1 MSSCGSGKSSKGGGS
16 KSKGKSSKGDALH
29 KKVSIKTEKHHLTT
43 LRTALRDELGGDR
56 DVLSSF
62 GAFTKY
68 DREGLALDVHFRTGN
83 TITDDELD
91 WAEDLVHR
99 NLKPLG
105 HGWSPQALMDE
116 MCDPSSRFALVT
128 ERAPK
133 SKKAP
138 RTGKSVPVAF
148 AHFRFSVEGDVRD
161 AMEGVPVLLLRDLHV
176 EPAAQRKGLGKHLCQ
191 LLELAARKNA
201 MHGVMML
208 TPAGEPGTIARV
220 FIASKLRGFECA
232 DDTWAPSDPNLS
244 TFAKSLVAKK
254 PESVTP
260 KVSAKTV
267 PKSERPAESPD
278 SVLEAREMAPAKDTT
293 DAVPAEETYAET
305 KAEAKAEQ
313 EPAEP
318 APAASLFAAFAVPA
332 VAETGARKMT
342 FADFGKAALVED
354 VSSSDDEEEEG
365 AVEDATE
372 ANGEAAADEDEA
384 DDILGQLVTMFISE
398 NGRDP
403 SDEEISQWV
412 QTLKEAAEEGLEM

>member
-1 MSSCGSGKSSKGGGS
+1 MSACGSGKSSKGGCS

-43 LRTALRDELGGDR
+43 LRAALRDELGGDR

-68 DREGLALDVHFRTGN
+68 DREGLALDVHFRTGS

-116 MCDPSSRFALVT
+116 MCDASSRFALVT

-138 RTGKSVPVAF
+138 RTGKPIAF

-161 AMEGVPVLLLRDLHV
+161 VMEGVPVLLLRDLHV
-176 EPAAQRKGLGKHLCQ
+176 EPAAQRKGLGKHLAQ

-208 TPAGEPGTIARV
+208 TPAGEPGTVARAFV
-220 FIASKLRGFECA
+220 ASKLRGFECA
-232 DDTWAPSDPNLS
+232 DETWAPSDPNLS
-244 TFAKSLVAKK
+244 TFAKSLLAKK
-254 PESVTP
+254 PEAATTP
-260 KVSAKTV
+260 EVAAKTV
-267 PKSERPAESPD
+267 PKSEPHVESPD
-278 SVLEAREMAPAKDTT
+278 SVLDAREKAPAEATQ
-293 DAVPAEETYAET
+293 
-305 KAEAKAEQ
+305 AEAKADSEPDS

-318 APAASLFAAFAVPA
+318 APAASLFAAFAAPA
-332 VAETGARKMT
+332 AAETAARKMS
-342 FADFGKAALVED
+342 FADFGNAAPDED
-354 VSSSDDEEEEG
+354 VSSSDDDEEC
-365 AVEDATE
+365 AVEDAAE
-372 ANGEAAADEDEA
+372 ANGEAAAGEDEA
-384 DDILGQLVTMFISE
+384 LDVLGQLCELFVAE

-403 SDEEISQWV
+403 NDEEISQWA
-412 QTLKEAAEEGLEM
+412 QTLKEAAAEGLQM

>member
-208 TPAGEPGTIARV
+208 TPAGEPGTIARAFV
-220 FIASKLRGFECA
+220 ASKLRGFECA
-232 DDTWAPSDPNLS
+232 DETWAPSDPNLS
-244 TFAKSLVAKK
+244 TFAKSLLAKK
-254 PESVTP
+254 PEAATTP
-260 KVSAKTV
+260 EVA
-267 PKSERPAESPD
+267 
-278 SVLEAREMAPAKDTT
+278 AKD
-293 DAVPAEETYAET
+293 
-305 KAEAKAEQ
+305 
-313 EPAEP
+313 
-318 APAASLFAAFAVPA
+318 
-332 VAETGARKMT
+332 RKS
-342 FADFGKAALVED
+342 V
-354 VSSSDDEEEEG
+354 V
-365 AVEDATE
+365 
-372 ANGEAAADEDEA
+372 
-384 DDILGQLVTMFISE
+384 
-398 NGRDP
+398 
-403 SDEEISQWV
+403 
-412 QTLKEAAEEGLEM
+412 

>member
-43 LRTALRDELGGDR
+43 LRAALRDELGGDR

-68 DREGLALDVHFRTGN
+68 DREGLALDVHFRTGS

-138 RTGKSVPVAF
+138 RTGKPIAF

-161 AMEGVPVLLLRDLHV
+161 VMEGVPVLLLRDLHV

-208 TPAGEPGTIARV
+208 TPAGEPGTIARAFV
-220 FIASKLRGFECA
+220 ASKLRGFECA
-232 DDTWAPSDPNLS
+232 DETWAPSDPNLS
-244 TFAKSLVAKK
+244 TFAKSLLAKK
-254 PESVTP
+254 PEAATTP
-260 KVSAKTV
+260 EVAAKTV
-267 PKSERPAESPD
+267 PKSEPHVESPD
-278 SVLEAREMAPAKDTT
+278 SVLDAREKAPAEATQ
-293 DAVPAEETYAET
+293 
-305 KAEAKAEQ
+305 AEAKADSEPDS

-318 APAASLFAAFAVPA
+318 APAASLFAAFAAPA
-332 VAETGARKMT
+332 AAETATRKMS
-342 FADFGKAALVED
+342 FADFGNAAPDED
-354 VSSSDDEEEEG
+354 VSSSDEDDEEG
-365 AVEDATE
+365 AVEDAAE
-372 ANGEAAADEDEA
+372 AKGEAAAGENEA
-384 DDILGQLVTMFISE
+384 DDILGQLVEMFVAE

-403 SDEEISQWV
+403 TDEEISQWV
-412 QTLKEAAEEGLEM
+412 QTLKEAAEDGLQM

>member
-29 KKVSIKTEKHHLTT
+29 KKVSIKTEKHHLAT

-68 DREGLALDVHFRTGN
+68 DREGLALDVHFRTGS

-208 TPAGEPGTIARV
+208 TPAGEPGTIARAFV
-220 FIASKLRGFECA
+220 ASKLRGFECA
-232 DDTWAPSDPNLS
+232 DETWAPSDPNLS
-244 TFAKSLVAKK
+244 TFAKSLLAKK
-254 PESVTP
+254 PEAATTP
-260 KVSAKTV
+260 EVAAKTV
-267 PKSERPAESPD
+267 PKSEPHVESPD
-278 SVLEAREMAPAKDTT
+278 SVLDAREKAPAE
-293 DAVPAEETYAET
+293 AEAEAEA
-305 KAEAKAEQ
+305 KAEAKADSEPDS

-318 APAASLFAAFAVPA
+318 APAASLFAAFAAPA
-332 VAETGARKMT
+332 AAETAARKMS
-342 FADFGKAALVED
+342 FADFGNAAPDED
-354 VSSSDDEEEEG
+354 VSSSDDDEEC
-365 AVEDATE
+365 AVEDAAE
-372 ANGEAAADEDEA
+372 ANGEAAAGEDEA
-384 DDILGQLVTMFISE
+384 DDILGQLVSMFIAK

>member
-68 DREGLALDVHFRTGN
+68 DREGLALDVHFRTGS

-138 RTGKSVPVAF
+138 KTGKPIAF

-161 AMEGVPVLLLRDLHV
+161 AMEGVPVLLIRDLHV

-201 MHGVMML
+201 LHGVMML
-208 TPAGEPGTIARV
+208 TPAGEPGSIARAFV
-220 FIASKLRGFECA
+220 ASKLRGFECA
-232 DDTWAPSDPNLS
+232 DETWAPSDPNLS

-254 PESVTP
+254 PEPATP
-260 KVSAKTV
+260 EVEAKTV
-267 PKSERPAESPD
+267 PKTERPAESPD
-278 SVLEAREMAPAKDTT
+278 SVLEAREKAPAKKT
-293 DAVPAEETYAET
+293 AEGVPAQATRAET

-318 APAASLFAAFAVPA
+318 APAASLFAAFAAPA
-332 VAETGARKMT
+332 AAETSTRKMT
-342 FADFGKAALVED
+342 FADFGNAAPDED
-354 VSSSDDEEEEG
+354 VSSSDDEQEEG
-365 AVEDATE
+365 AVDDDDAE
-372 ANGEAAADEDEA
+372 ANGEAAAGEDEA
-384 DDILGQLVTMFISE
+384 DDILGQLVSMFIAK

-412 QTLKEAAEEGLEM
+412 QTLKDAAEEGLEM

>member
-208 TPAGEPGTIARV
+208 TPAGEPGTIARAFV
-220 FIASKLRGFECA
+220 ASKLRGFECA
-232 DDTWAPSDPNLS
+232 DETWAPSDPNLS
-244 TFAKSLVAKK
+244 TFAKSLLAKK
-254 PESVTP
+254 PEAATTP
-260 KVSAKTV
+260 EVAVKTV
-267 PKSERPAESPD
+267 PKSEPHVESPD
-278 SVLEAREMAPAKDTT
+278 SVLDAREKAPAEVTH
-293 DAVPAEETYAET
+293 AET
-305 KAEAKAEQ
+305 KADSEPDS
-313 EPAEP
+313 EPAET
-318 APAASLFAAFAVPA
+318 APAASLFAAFAAPA
-332 VAETGARKMT
+332 AAETAARKMS
-342 FADFGKAALVED
+342 FADFGNAAPDENVSSSDED
-354 VSSSDDEEEEG
+354 VSSSDDDEEG
-365 AVEDATE
+365 VVEDAAE
-372 ANGEAAADEDEA
+372 ANGEAAAGEDEA
-384 DDILGQLVTMFISE
+384 LDVLGQLCELFVAE

-403 SDEEISQWV
+403 NDEEISQWA
-412 QTLKEAAEEGLEM
+412 QTLKEAAAEGLQM